1 MVSLDSTVFIQ
12 IINFLFLI
20 WALNTVLYKPIRKI
34 LSQRKEKI
42 SGLED
47 GIDLSEKGAL
57 EKDQALKLGIK
68 AAREKGNREKE
79 AHENSARQEEL
90 KLIEKINEKGRADLA
105 EVRERIVRETEQAR
119 QALLKEVDGFAA
131 EISRRILGRAV

>member
-47 GIDLSEKGAL
+47 GINLSEKGAL

-79 AHENSARQEEL
+79 AHETAARQEEL

>member
-20 WALNTVLYKPIRKI
+20 WALNAVLYKPIRNI

-42 SGLED
+42 AGLEV
-47 GIDLSEKGAL
+47 GIDQFSQGAVQ
-57 EKDQALKLGIK
+57 KDQALKLGIK
-68 AAREKGNREKE
+68 EAREKGNREKE
-79 AHENSARQEEL
+79 ALENEARQEEI
-90 KLIEKINEKGRADLA
+90 KLIEKINEKARGDLA
-105 EVRERIVRETEQAR
+105 EIRERIVRETDQAR
-119 QALLKEVDGFAA
+119 KALLKEVDGFAA

>member
-68 AAREKGNREKE
+68 AAREKGNQEKE
-79 AHENSARQEEL
+79 AHENAARQEEL

-105 EVRERIVRETEQAR
+105 EVRERIVRETELAR

>member
-20 WALNTVLYKPIRKI
+20 WALNAVLYKPIRSI

-42 SGLED
+42 AGLEE
-47 GIDLSEKGAL
+47 GIDRSEQGVV

-79 AHENSARQEEL
+79 AHENEARQEEL
-90 KLIEKINEKGRADLA
+90 KLIEKINEKARADLA
-105 EVRERIVRETEQAR
+105 EVKERIAREADQAR
-119 QALLKEVDGFAA
+119 QALLNEVDGFAA

>member
-42 SGLED
+42 AGLED

-79 AHENSARQEEL
+79 AHENAARQEEL

>member
-1 MVSLDSTVFIQ
+1 MVSLNSTVFIQ

-20 WALNTVLYKPIRKI
+20 WALNIVLYKPIRNI

-42 SGLED
+42 AGLED
-47 GIDLSEKGAL
+47 GIDRFQQGAL
-57 EKDQALKLGIK
+57 EKDQAYKLGIK

-79 AHENSARQEEL
+79 AHENEARQEEI
-90 KLIEKINEKGRADLA
+90 KLIEKINEKARADMA
-105 EVRERIVRETEQAR
+105 EVRERVVRETDQAR

-131 EISRRILGRAV
+131 EISRRILGRTI